1 MQTAKTTTYESNRE
15 LADFISLEAEE
26 VRALIRT
33 GELSRASRKIMD
45 FSFDFQ
51 LSDRLAE
58 EAQQTRADFN
68 GYADE
73 MRKQSLPVE
82 AQAEKKAAFR
92 NKLLDLA
99 ERLEKDALAHVGHS
113 PEPTLASPDGDD
125 DAPEVVTASTTR
137 LERARSAFRHLR
149 KHDSES
155 AETEIAFEGKGLT
168 KTFKSGKRSFTLSEV
183 DISLRLGELTGIV
196 GENGNGKTVLLNIIA
211 GMYAVDQ
218 GRLDYPLFNVYN
230 CQAKDW
236 FYVKQHIAYIPQHLP
251 NWRGTTIEN
260 LHYTA
265 AVHGVYGRE
274 NEEEVEFI
282 LHRLDLYRY
291 RNNKWKELSGGYRM
305 RFELARALIWRPR
318 LLILDEPLAHLDIN
332 TQLLFLQDLKDLSQ
346 SARNPVAVLI
356 SSQHLHE
363 IENVADNIV
372 FIRNG
377 QTLYNGS
384 LKDFEKDRQHNTFEL
399 SSSISPERLKAMLE
413 KFGVEEI
420 HDTGQ
425 ALLFNTP
432 VDVTAGEILA
442 CLNENGVDVEYFRNI
457 SQSTRKLF
465 HNN

>member
-1 MQTAKTTTYESNRE
+1 MQPVQTNTYESNRE
-15 LADFISLEAEE
+15 LADFISLEAED
-26 VRALIRT
+26 VRALVRT

-45 FSFDFQ
+45 FSFDFRLTEQ
-51 LSDRLAE
+51 LAAE
-58 EAQQTRADFN
+58 AEQTRADFN
-68 GYADE
+68 AYADE
-73 MRKQSLPVE
+73 MRKQSLPPE

-92 NKLLDLA
+92 NKLLDLV
-99 ERLEKDALAHVGHS
+99 ERLEKDALAYVGHS

-125 DAPEVVTASTTR
+125 DAPVAAESVTR

-149 KHDSES
+149 EQASES
-155 AETEIAFEGKGLT
+155 DETEIAFEGKGLS
-168 KTFKSGKRSFTLSEV
+168 KTFKTGKRSFTLSEV
-183 DISLRLGELTGIV
+183 DLTLRLGELTGIV

-211 GMYAVDQ
+211 GVFAADK

-399 SSSISPERLKAMLE
+399 SSSISPERLKTMLE
-413 KFGVEEI
+413 PYGVEEI
-420 HDTGQ
+420 QDTGQ

-432 VDVTAGEILA
+432 VEVTAGEILA